1 MLGDTSINQSL
12 EIFNHVVS
20 GNNNVSNLFALV
32 FSNEGRSSLEHQL
45 GFLGTGEDVSL
56 ENELGIL
63 VNLAFISNRLN
74 GRDGTLDGTNNG
86 NVVLIL
92 ELLSEGLEIV
102 NDRGRISNATIEV
115 VEINIGNV

>member
-20 GNNNVSNLFALV
+20 GNNNISNLLVLV

>member
-20 GNNNVSNLFALV
+20 GNNNISNLLVLV
-32 FSNEGRSSLEHQL
+32 FSNEGRSSLEHSL

-56 ENELGIL
+56 ENELGVL

-74 GRDGTLDGTNNG
+74 GRNSTLDGTNNR
-86 NVVLIL
+86 NVILIL

-115 VEINIGNV
+115 VEINIRNV

>member
-20 GNNNVSNLFALV
+20 GNNNISNLLVLV
-32 FSNEGRSSLEHQL
+32 FSNEGRSSFEHSL

-63 VNLAFISNRLN
+63 VDLAFISNRLN
-74 GRDGTLDGTNNG
+74 GRNSTLDGTNNR
-86 NVVLIL
+86 NVILIL

-102 NDRGRISNATIEV
+102 NDRRRISNTTIEV